1 MAMIVLVIA
10 LLGGGYFFGKH
21 QVTAPQNRGFL
32 ALNFGR
38 SVSFALILKVFCF
51 TGSDVVALP

>member
-1 MAMIVLVIA
+1 MIVLVIA

-21 QVTAPQNRGFL
+21 QVTAPQNRGFP

-51 TGSDVVALP
+51 TGSGVVALP